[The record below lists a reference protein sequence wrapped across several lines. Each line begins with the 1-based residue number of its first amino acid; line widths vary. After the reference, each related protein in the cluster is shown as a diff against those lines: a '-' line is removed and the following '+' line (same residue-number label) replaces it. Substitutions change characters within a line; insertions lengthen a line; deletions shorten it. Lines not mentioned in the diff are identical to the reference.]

1 MMYSRDLKERVRL
14 ATKEAAAKYSRDVRE
29 KAKLANLRAKRGSL
43 ADIVAAAKHK
53 YGIIDANISIHTVC
67 TRAKRNK
74 LNPDVCQGTPSPM
87 LSIEP
92 YLVALITQLSRMRLP
107 ITVAAGLQLANSL
120 IVGTIFES
128 KLRAWKEKQNVH
140 TRRMLNI
147 DNCAANTSN
156 LLLGWGYWRGFMN
169 RNGHLIKSKKAVKFK
184 LKRADWCT
192 HHNFSI
198 MYREVYEE
206 MVKGGIATK
215 QTDEIFLNRDG
226 EPTNENA
233 ASGLPTSYMMQ
244 HPDKIIFVDEVGSN
258 TSTTKDGNVGG
269 ENYLCEAGARPQ
281 VRAAT
286 RDSHF
291 TLLGFT
297 AATGV
302 PLMYAIIFSA
312 KELDEKWVLGF
323 DASAP
328 WIGEDTDRI
337 GNSGGL
343 GKPFPMGPV
352 CNSNGIEVPT
362 FCCASESGSIT
373 GDLLVKML
381 AEIDKLGVF
390 IVLMVYLH
398 FFCSMAMEVDSI

>member
-1 MMYSRDLKERVRL
+1 MTEPPQAQNYKPLDHHITTTQPLGLVHHHARDNEEEEDNSEFMVEGEKTTAGEKHSNDAASTPTCRDLEGRVMVVERSHTNEERTSNSFGRPRGTTMMYSRDLKERVRL
-14 ATKEAAAKYSRDVRE
+14 ATKEAATKYRDVRV
-29 KAKLANLRAKRGSL
+29 KAKLANSRAKRGSL

-53 YGIIDANISIHTVC
+53 YGIIDANISIHTVR

-128 KLRAWKEKQNVH
+128 KLRAWKEKHNVH

-169 RNGHLIKSKKAVKFK
+169 RNGHLIKSKKAVKFES
-184 LKRADWCT
+184 KRADWCT

-244 HPDKIIFVDEVGSN
+244 HPDKVIFVDEVGSN

-269 ENYLCEAGARPQ
+269 EI
-281 VRAAT
+281 
-286 RDSHF
+286 
-291 TLLGFT
+291 
-297 AATGV
+297 
-302 PLMYAIIFSA
+302 PL
-312 KELDEKWVLGF
+312 
-323 DASAP
+323 
-328 WIGEDTDRI
+328 
-337 GNSGGL
+337 
-343 GKPFPMGPV
+343 
-352 CNSNGIEVPT
+352 
-362 FCCASESGSIT
+362 
-373 GDLLVKML
+373 
-381 AEIDKLGVF
+381 
-390 IVLMVYLH
+390 
-398 FFCSMAMEVDSI
+398 